1 MREVAL
7 RAGLAAMVVVLVVL
21 TAYKRQGRGREV
33 LLGRNAASS
42 GTSWLGNRARNL
54 EQSAQ
59 MLQKMADEKI
69 SETKRIEA
77 MQSFLKQARSELK
90 AYSANIDGLVEARDS
105 DVSPR
110 VLDQVDLFATRF
122 DSLQVKFPREAAE
135 LHALV
140 DHTLGEADALSLT
153 LAHAPRMPA
162 RVSRDTAVVDHAL
175 VEMTVRRHV
184 KRAVHSQQLH
194 KSAPVSA
201 REQKV
206 KAVLNKLKQVKEF
219 ERKMKNPVLRK
230 EETRK
235 LLGQVTAAAKH
246 GQTHM
251 LVQPGPLLGAMHVRD
266 GALVES
272 DPKYRPADIDQGDED
287 PQLINNQT
295 VPEYSVDEDKVLLP
309 APYMCCES
317 LVCSGLGLQH
327 YMPESNHRLNLR
339 VDVQSCF
346 QLIEQDSICRE
357 DPEYKKCKLDALE
370 PACDKISEF
379 MPQVPRSSLFTCLSL
394 TDFFPVLSYSH
405 GGGDLQAVQAGSA
418 VRRGTWRASQE
429 YSLPIQRG
437 ALRDLLIAMKKLPV
451 VITA

>member
-1 MREVAL
+1 
-7 RAGLAAMVVVLVVL
+7 MVVVLVVL

-110 VLDQVDLFATRF
+110 VLDQ
-122 DSLQVKFPREAAE
+122 FPREAAE

-162 RVSRDTAVVDHAL
+162 RVSRDTA
-175 VEMTVRRHV
+175 VRRHV

-295 VPEYSVDEDKVLLP
+295 VPEYSVDEDKVLACNTTCQRAIIDSTFGLTFKVASKCVPECAHGNYIMKLRGEPLP
-309 APYMCCES
+309 TWT
-317 LVCSGLGLQH
+317 
-327 YMPESNHRLNLR
+327 N
-339 VDVQSCF
+339 VD

-379 MPQVPRSSLFTCLSL
+379 MPQYCLIHTEEGICKQCKQAQLFEEELGEHHRSILCRSNAERYEICS
-394 TDFFPVLSYSH
+394 S
-405 GGGDLQAVQAGSA
+405 
-418 VRRGTWRASQE
+418 R
-429 YSLPIQRG
+429 
-437 ALRDLLIAMKKLPV
+437 
-451 VITA
+451 